1 MTNVLNGME
10 VKRERKSRPNRPTR
24 LGRPRAFDTDRALEG
39 ALKVFWRMGYEGA
52 SLPQLTKAMGI
63 NRPSMYA
70 AFGNKEEL
78 FRKVVDRYSSG
89 ACTHI
94 TKALSQATAREAAES
109 LLRGTAEQL
118 SDSKHPAGC
127 LLVQGAL
134 ACGAD
139 AACARKE
146 LTARRAMGEA
156 AVRKRF
162 ERAVR
167 EGDLPRSAD
176 PADLARFI
184 ATVQQGMSVQAAS
197 GASRKQLLQ
206 VADTAMRAWPM

>member
-1 MTNVLNGME
+1 MTGME
-10 VKRERKSRPNRPTR
+10 VKRERKSR
-24 LGRPRAFDTDRALEG
+24 LGRPRAFDADRALEA

-52 SLPQLTKAMGI
+52 SLPQLTKAMRI

-78 FRKVVDRYSSG
+78 FRKVVDRYSSA

-94 TKALSQATAREAAES
+94 QCALAKPTARDVATA

-134 ACGAD
+134 ACGAG

-146 LTARRAMGEA
+146 LAARRAMGEA
-156 AVRKRF
+156 AIRKRF
-162 ERAVR
+162 ERAAR
-167 EGDLPRSAD
+167 EGDLPKGAD
-176 PADLARFI
+176 PAELARYV
-184 ATVQQGMSVQAAS
+184 ATVQQGMSVQATS
-197 GASRKQLLQ
+197 GASRKHLLQ
-206 VADTAMRAWPM
+206 IADTAMRAWPV

>member
-1 MTNVLNGME
+1 
-10 VKRERKSRPNRPTR
+10 
-24 LGRPRAFDTDRALEG
+24 
-39 ALKVFWRMGYEGA
+39 MGYEGA

-63 NRPSMYA
+63 NRPSLYA

-78 FRKVVDRYSSG
+78 FRKVVDRYSSA
-89 ACTHI
+89 ACAHVQR
-94 TKALSQATAREAAES
+94 ALNERTARGAAEA

-139 AACARKE
+139 AACARRE
-146 LTARRAMGEA
+146 LAARRAMGEA
-156 AVRKRF
+156 AIRKRF
-162 ERAVR
+162 ERAAR

-176 PADLARFI
+176 PAELARYI

-206 VADTAMRAWPM
+206 IAQTAMRAWPG

>member
-1 MTNVLNGME
+1 ME
-10 VKRERKSRPNRPTR
+10 VKQERKSR
-24 LGRPRAFDTDRALEG
+24 LGRPRAFDADRALEA
-39 ALKVFWRMGYEGA
+39 ALRVFWRMGYEGA

-89 ACTHI
+89 ACRHI
-94 TKALSQATAREAAES
+94 QEALGEPTARAAADA

-139 AACARKE
+139 ASCVRKE
-146 LTARRAMGEA
+146 LAARRAMGEA
-156 AVRKRF
+156 AIRKRF
-162 ERAVR
+162 ERAAKQ
-167 EGDLPRSAD
+167 GDLPRRAD
-176 PADLARFI
+176 PAKLARYI
-184 ATVQQGMSVQAAS
+184 ATVQQGMSVQAAG

-206 VADTAMRAWPM
+206 VAETAMRAWPAG